1 MLRQHWRAL
10 VSLLLPGL
18 FAGAA
23 CAQQALTWEQIRER
37 FRVNN
42 PNLVASRVS
51 IEQSRAAEITAGLR
65 PNPEFG
71 VVLDQF
77 HIFNPGQFRP
87 FDNAQWTPSVS
98 QLFERRH
105 KRQLRVESARLGT
118 AGATTEELDLE
129 RQLTF
134 TLRDAF
140 NRVLQSKSLL
150 EVSEDNM
157 KYYDELIRVNRERY
171 QAGDIARTDLD
182 RIELQRVQFETDL
195 ANARVNL
202 RTAKIDLLALLNDRQ
217 QAVDALDITGE
228 FAFKDTI
235 LIPQELHQ
243 IALDTRP
250 DLRSS
255 ATAIQKAHIDNRL
268 AWANGSADPIWGLEY
283 QRTQPDNTMGVTLQI
298 PLRIFDRN
306 QGEKQRT
313 GLEIQRTEKLREGL
327 VTTVMHDIDS
337 SYSTVESTRSIL
349 RSYRDRYIPQADR
362 VRATV
367 SFAYTNGGASL
378 LDFLDA
384 QKSYRDTQLAYRNL
398 IGGYLTAV
406 NQLNLAV
413 GQEVMQ

>member
-10 VSLLLPGL
+10 VPLLIPAA
-18 FAGAA
+18 FAASA
-23 CAQQALTWEQIRER
+23 RAQPALTWEQVRER

-42 PNLVASRVS
+42 PNLMASRVS
-51 IEQSRAAEITAGLR
+51 IEQARANEITAGLR
-65 PNPEFG
+65 PNPEFAL
-71 VVLDQF
+71 VLDQF
-77 HIFNPGQFRP
+77 HIFNPNQFRP
-87 FDNAQWTPSVS
+87 FDNAQWTPTVS

-105 KRQLRVESARLGT
+105 KRQLRVQSAQLAT
-118 AGATTEELDLE
+118 SSATTDQLDLE

-134 TLRDAF
+134 NLRDAF
-140 NRVLQSKSLL
+140 NRVLQSKSVL
-150 EVSEDNM
+150 ELSQDNL
-157 KYYDELIRVNRERY
+157 KYYDELIRVNRERFK
-171 QAGDIARTDLD
+171 AGDIAQADLD
-182 RIELQRVQFETDL
+182 RIELQRAQFESDL
-195 ANARVNL
+195 AAAQVNL
-202 RTAKIDLLALLNDRQ
+202 RTAKIDLLALVNDRQ
-217 QAVDALDITGE
+217 QAVDRFDVTGE
-228 FAFKDTI
+228 FAFRETI

-243 IALDTRP
+243 AALDARP

-255 ATAIQKAHIDNRL
+255 ATAIQKARVDNRL

-283 QRTQPDNTMGVTLQI
+283 QRTQPDNTAGISLQI

-313 GLEIQRTEKLREGL
+313 ALEIGRTERLRENL
-327 VTTVMHDIDS
+327 VTTAFRDIDAA
-337 SYSTVESTRSIL
+337 YAAIDSTRGIL

-362 VRATV
+362 VRETV
-367 SFAYTNGGASL
+367 SFAYKNGGASL

-398 IGGYLTAV
+398 IGSYLTAV

>member
-1 MLRQHWRAL
+1 MFLLWKKFSVCAL
-10 VSLLLPGL
+10 IPVVLP
-18 FAGAA
+18 AIAY
-23 CAQQALTWEQIRER
+23 AQQALTWEEIRAR

-42 PNLVASRVS
+42 PNLMASRVS
-51 IEQSRAAEITAGLR
+51 IEQAKANEITAGLR
-65 PNPEFG
+65 PNPAFG
-71 VVLDQF
+71 VVLDQIHVF
-77 HIFNPGQFRP
+77 DPGQFTP
-87 FDNAQWTPSVS
+87 FHNLQWTPTIS

-105 KRQLRVESARLGT
+105 KRQLRVESARLVT
-118 AGATTEELDLE
+118 AGAGTDQLDLE

-134 TLRDAF
+134 SLRDSF
-140 NRVLQSKSLL
+140 NRVLLAKSLL
-150 EVSEDNM
+150 EVSIDNL
-157 KYYDELIRVNRERY
+157 KYYDELIRVNRERL

-202 RTAKIDLLALLNDRQ
+202 RTAKIDLLALINDRQ
-217 QAVDALDITGE
+217 QAVDSLDLTGE
-228 FAFKDTI
+228 FAFRDTI
-235 LIPQELHQ
+235 LIPTELHQ
-243 IALDTRP
+243 IALDARP
-250 DLRSS
+250 DLRSA
-255 ATAIQKAHIDNRL
+255 ATAISRARSDNRL

-313 GLEIQRTEKLREGL
+313 GLEIQRAEKLREGV
-327 VTTVMHDIDS
+327 VTAAYRDIDA
-337 SYSTVESTRSIL
+337 SYSTVDSTRAIL
-349 RSYRDRYIPQADR
+349 RSYRDRYLPQADR
-362 VRATV
+362 IRETV
-367 SFAYTNGGASL
+367 SFAYKNGGASL

-398 IGGYLTAV
+398 IGGYMAAV